1 MESHFEGTKF
11 WPPLTFGSHTY
22 WNRWTHGSQNFGRSI
37 GGAIAARTCGELCPW
52 GRVISN
58 NAVWTEA
65 LPRQYRHWPIR
76 WTFLQRV
83 TAPVSLGPGCW
94 KAVILCEA
102 QRAEREPG
110 CLGREFSDA
119 MKSTPRSSELINLI
133 KGIPK
138 GLKKLWHG
146 NQGQRVRAKSCRLW
160 EKRSRCHKLFI
171 FIVCAW
177 CIIFFK
183 LYDIW
188 RVSLFHLG
196 IWRDLRLWK
205 RHDDWFLFR
214 ESSFYN
220 SKLETSHMLHD
231 LEVRTVL
238 CKIYPNDSADM
249 LRHALPFC
257 WDISHSISISI
268 YHLGPRF
275 GSAFQVYKPYGFRAM
290 HFVLRFLAFL
300 LAYGLGPQRQ
310 LATEVWPMKCPPS
323 TTPGIRM
330 ASIVDVAKSQHLES

>member
-11 WPPLTFGSHTY
+11 WPTLTFGSHSY

-65 LPRQYRHWPIR
+65 LPRQYRHWPIC

-83 TAPVSLGPGCW
+83 FTAPVSLGPGCW

-119 MKSTPRSSELINLI
+119 MKSTPRRSELINLI

-183 LYDIW
+183 PYDIW

-205 RHDDWFLFR
+205 RHQRWLMSFPRILILQLQAGNIPHVARPWSENSALQNISQWFSRYAATCFTFL
-214 ESSFYN
+214 
-220 SKLETSHMLHD
+220 
-231 LEVRTVL
+231 
-238 CKIYPNDSADM
+238 
-249 LRHALPFC
+249 LRHKSF
-257 WDISHSISISI
+257 HFHF
-268 YHLGPRF
+268 HLSPR
-275 GSAFQVYKPYGFRAM
+275 
-290 HFVLRFLAFL
+290 
-300 LAYGLGPQRQ
+300 
-310 LATEVWPMKCPPS
+310 T
-323 TTPGIRM
+323 
-330 ASIVDVAKSQHLES
+330 